1 MMTLK
6 SKKTILLTTII
17 ISFIIILTSTF
28 FFAEYLS
35 RQNAPKKISQIINN
49 INLIDHTGKKFVSQ
63 TLKNQPSLIFFG
75 FTHCPE
81 VCPTTLSQLSEITD
95 KLKTKIITTNIIFI
109 TLDPKRDT
117 QEHLKD
123 YISNFNENV
132 IGITGNII
140 NIKKLADNWGVFYET
155 INSSKDDYTLNHTA
169 TVFMLDKK
177 GNYKGTIAWGEN
189 ENSIIQKIMNLSK
202 Y

>member
-1 MMTLK
+1 MMTPK

-140 NIKKLADNWGVFYET
+140 I
-155 INSSKDDYTLNHTA
+155 
-169 TVFMLDKK
+169 
-177 GNYKGTIAWGEN
+177 
-189 ENSIIQKIMNLSK
+189 
-202 Y
+202 

>member
-1 MMTLK
+1 MMTPK

-49 INLIDHTGKKFVSQ
+49 IDLIDHTGKKFVSQ

-95 KLKTKIITTNIIFI
+95 KLKTKIMTTNIIFI

-132 IGITGNII
+132 IGITGDII

-155 INSSKDDYTLNHTA
+155 ISSSKDDYTLNHTA

-189 ENSIIQKIMNLSK
+189 ENSIVQKITNLSK

>member
-6 SKKTILLTTII
+6 SKKSILLTTII

-63 TLKNQPSLIFFG
+63 TLKNQPSLFFFG

-155 INSSKDDYTLNHTA
+155 ISSSKDDYTLNHTA

>member
-1 MMTLK
+1 MMTPK

-189 ENSIIQKIMNLSK
+189 ENSIIQKIINLSK

>member
-1 MMTLK
+1 MMTQK
-6 SKKTILLTTII
+6 HKKTILLITII

-81 VCPTTLSQLSEITD
+81 VCPTTLSQLSEITA

-109 TLDPKRDT
+109 TLDPKRDSK
-117 QEHLKD
+117 EHLKD

-132 IGITGNII
+132 IGITGNIKD
-140 NIKKLADNWGVFYET
+140 IKKLADNWGVFYET
-155 INSSKDDYTLNHTA
+155 ISSSKDDYTLNHTA

-177 GNYKGTIAWGEN
+177 GNFKGTISWGEN
-189 ENSIIQKIMNLSK
+189 EKSIIQKIINLSK

>member
-1 MMTLK
+1 MTPK

-49 INLIDHTGKKFVSQ
+49 INLIDHTGKKFIFQ

-95 KLKTKIITTNIIFI
+95 KLKTKIMTTNIIFI
-109 TLDPKRDT
+109 TLDPKRDN

-189 ENSIIQKIMNLSK
+189 ENSIVQKITNLSK

>member
-49 INLIDHTGKKFVSQ
+49 INLIDHTGRKFVSQ

-81 VCPTTLSQLSEITD
+81 VCPTTLSQLSEITN

-155 INSSKDDYTLNHTA
+155 ISSSKDDYTLNHTA

-177 GNYKGTIAWGEN
+177 GNYKGTISWGEN
-189 ENSIIQKIMNLSK
+189 ENSIVQKIINLSK

>member
-1 MMTLK
+1 MMTPK

-155 INSSKDDYTLNHTA
+155 INSSKNDYTLNHTA

-189 ENSIIQKIMNLSK
+189 ENSIVQKITNLSK

>member
-1 MMTLK
+1 MTPKLK
-6 SKKTILLTTII
+6 KNILLATII
-17 ISFIIILTSTF
+17 MSFIMILTSTF

-35 RQNAPKKISQIINN
+35 RQNTPKNISQIINN
-49 INLIDHTGKKFVSQ
+49 INLVDHSGSKFV
-63 TLKNQPSLIFFG
+63 TKTIENQPSLIFFG

-81 VCPTTLSQLSEITD
+81 ICPTTLSQLSEVT
-95 KLKTKIITTNIIFI
+95 KRLKSKIMTTNIIFI
-109 TLDPKRDT
+109 TVDPQRDT

-132 IGITGNII
+132 IGITGEIMD
-140 NIKKLADNWGVFYET
+140 IKKLADNWGVFFER
-155 INSSKDDYTLNHTA
+155 ISSSKDDYTFNHTA

-177 GNYKGTIAWGEN
+177 GNYKGTISWGEN
-189 ENSIIQKIMNLSK
+189 ENSIIQKVVNLSK

>member
-1 MMTLK
+1 MTLK
-6 SKKTILLTTII
+6 SKKNILLATII
-17 ISFIIILTSTF
+17 MSFIIILTSTF

-35 RQNAPKKISQIINN
+35 RQNTPKNISQIINN
-49 INLIDHTGKKFVSQ
+49 INLVDHTGSKFVSK

-81 VCPTTLSQLSEITD
+81 VCPTTLSQLSEITER
-95 KLKTKIITTNIIFI
+95 LKSKIMTTNIIFI
-109 TLDPKRDT
+109 TVDPQRDT

-132 IGITGNII
+132 IGITGEIMD
-140 NIKKLADNWGVFYET
+140 IKKLADNWGVFFES
-155 INSSKDDYTLNHTA
+155 ISSSKDDYTFNHTA

-177 GNYKGTIAWGEN
+177 GNYKGTISWGEN
-189 ENSIIQKIMNLSK
+189 ENSIIQKVVNLSK

>member
-1 MMTLK
+1 MMTPK

-81 VCPTTLSQLSEITD
+81 VCPTTLSQLSEITY
-95 KLKTKIITTNIIFI
+95 KLKTKIMTTNIIFI

-123 YISNFNENV
+123 YISHFNENV

-155 INSSKDDYTLNHTA
+155 ISSAKDDYTLNHTA

-189 ENSIIQKIMNLSK
+189 ENSIIQKIINLSK

>member
-1 MMTLK
+1 MMTPK
-6 SKKTILLTTII
+6 SKKTILLSTII

-49 INLIDHTGKKFVSQ
+49 INLIDHTGKKFIFQ

-81 VCPTTLSQLSEITD
+81 VCPTTLSELSEITD

-132 IGITGNII
+132 IGITGDII

-155 INSSKDDYTLNHTA
+155 ISSSKDDYTLNHTA

-189 ENSIIQKIMNLSK
+189 KNSIIQKIINLSK

>member
-1 MMTLK
+1 MMTPK

-132 IGITGNII
+132 IGITGDII

-155 INSSKDDYTLNHTA
+155 ISSSKDDYTLNHTA

-177 GNYKGTIAWGEN
+177 GNYKGTIAWDEN
-189 ENSIIQKIMNLSK
+189 ENSIIQKITNLSK

>member
-1 MMTLK
+1 MMTIK

-123 YISNFNENV
+123 YISNFNENL
-132 IGITGNII
+132 IGVTGNII
-140 NIKKLADNWGVFYET
+140 DIKKIADNWGVFYET
-155 INSSKDDYTLNHTA
+155 ISSSKDDYTLNHTA

-189 ENSIIQKIMNLSK
+189 ENSIVQKITNLSK

>member
-1 MMTLK
+1 MMTPK

-155 INSSKDDYTLNHTA
+155 INSSKDGYTLNHTA

-189 ENSIIQKIMNLSK
+189 ENSIVQKITNLSQ

>member
-1 MMTLK
+1 MMNLK

-63 TLKNQPSLIFFG
+63 TLKNQPSLMFFG

-95 KLKTKIITTNIIFI
+95 KLKTRIITTNIIFI

-123 YISNFNENV
+123 YVSNFNENV

-189 ENSIIQKIMNLSK
+189 ENSIVQKITNLSQ

>member
-1 MMTLK
+1 MMTPK

-49 INLIDHTGKKFVSQ
+49 INLIDHTGKKFGSQ

-81 VCPTTLSQLSEITD
+81 VCPTTLSQLSEITN
-95 KLKTKIITTNIIFI
+95 KLKTKIMTTNIIFI

-132 IGITGNII
+132 IGITGDII

-189 ENSIIQKIMNLSK
+189 ENSIVQKITNLSK

>member
-1 MMTLK
+1 MMTPK

-95 KLKTKIITTNIIFI
+95 KLKTKIMTTNIIFI

-155 INSSKDDYTLNHTA
+155 ISSSKDDYTLNHTA

-189 ENSIIQKIMNLSK
+189 ENSIIQKIINLSK

>member
-1 MMTLK
+1 MMTPK
-6 SKKTILLTTII
+6 SKKTFLLTTII
-17 ISFIIILTSTF
+17 ITFIIILISTF

-35 RQNAPKKISQIINN
+35 RQNAPKKISEILNN

-117 QEHLKD
+117 EEHLKD

-132 IGITGNII
+132 IGITGNM
-140 NIKKLADNWGVFYET
+140 NDIKKLADNWGVFYET
-155 INSSKDDYTLNHTA
+155 IYSSKTEYTLNHTA

-177 GNYKGTIAWGEN
+177 GNYKGTISWGEN
-189 ENSIIQKIMNLSK
+189 ENSIIQKIINLSK

>member
-1 MMTLK
+1 MMTPK

-132 IGITGNII
+132 IGVTGNII
-140 NIKKLADNWGVFYET
+140 DIKKIADNWGVFYET
-155 INSSKDDYTLNHTA
+155 ISSSKDDYTLNHTA

-177 GNYKGTIAWGEN
+177 GNYKGTISWGEN
-189 ENSIIQKIMNLSK
+189 ETSIIQKIINLSN

>member
-1 MMTLK
+1 MMTPK

-95 KLKTKIITTNIIFI
+95 KLKTKIMTTNIIFI

-155 INSSKDDYTLNHTA
+155 ISSSKDDYTLNHTA

>member
-1 MMTLK
+1 MMTPK

-49 INLIDHTGKKFVSQ
+49 INLIDHTGKKFGSQ

-155 INSSKDDYTLNHTA
+155 ISSSKDDYTLNHTA

-177 GNYKGTIAWGEN
+177 GNYKGTISWGEN
-189 ENSIIQKIMNLSK
+189 ENSIVQKIINLRK

>member
-1 MMTLK
+1 MTPK

-189 ENSIIQKIMNLSK
+189 ENSIVQKITNLSK

>member
-1 MMTLK
+1 MMTPK

-49 INLIDHTGKKFVSQ
+49 INLIDHTGKKFGSQ

-132 IGITGNII
+132 IGITGDII

-189 ENSIIQKIMNLSK
+189 ENSIVQKITNLSK